1 MVFSTARKVQFL
13 PADIFS
19 MLCTV
24 NEERNYTHVYTHIN
38 IFKTQTFS
46 SLGKPEAWEQQAV
59 VPNLS
64 LCQWISVGWFI
75 LPVFSL
81 AALLR
86 VYQNHVFL
94 CHFSSRMLETVLHSE
109 PLTMGSPSLLVV
121 QSPTA
126 CSMVGDFFC
135 LQHLS
140 FHKCVKP
147 NVQKITPAAEWQVA
161 FFNVC
166 VHYPLIYTSLASKF
180 FTRDLK

>member
-1 MVFSTARKVQFL
+1 MRKETL
-13 PADIFS
+13 HT
-19 MLCTV
+19 C
-24 NEERNYTHVYTHIN
+24 VYTHKYLQN
-38 IFKTQTFS
+38 TFS
-46 SLGKPEAWEQQAV
+46 SLGEPEAWEQQAAV
-59 VPNLS
+59 HNLS

-94 CHFSSRMLETVLHSE
+94 CHFSSRMLETVLHSK

-121 QSPTA
+121 QLPTA

-147 NVQKITPAAEWQVA
+147 NVQKITPAAEWQAA

-166 VHYPLIYTSLASKF
+166 IHYPLIYDTSLASKF
-180 FTRDLK
+180 FTGDLK